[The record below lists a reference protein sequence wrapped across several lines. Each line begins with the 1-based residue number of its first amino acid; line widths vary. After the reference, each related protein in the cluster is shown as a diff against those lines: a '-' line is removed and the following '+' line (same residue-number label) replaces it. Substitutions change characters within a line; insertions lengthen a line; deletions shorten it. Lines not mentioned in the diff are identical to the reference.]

1 MKKSL
6 QTLVATIVLSVAV
19 SFFDAFALMFVWNKF
34 VPAATGGL
42 FPAINYWVT
51 FGLMMLVDMFT
62 FKASKAKDQN
72 TTIPERIAYTA
83 AKIAI
88 EGILIGIAAL
98 VSLGI

>member
-6 QTLVATIVLSVAV
+6 QTLAATIALTVAV

-34 VPAATGGL
+34 VPAATGNL
-42 FPAINYWVT
+42 FPVVNYWVA
-51 FGLMMLVDMFT
+51 FGLMMLVDMFSL
-62 FKASKAKDQN
+62 KVSKATGPNK
-72 TTIPERIAYTA
+72 TISELFVYAVV
-83 AKIAI
+83 KIAI

>member
-6 QTLVATIVLSVAV
+6 QTLAATIVLTVAV

-34 VPAATGGL
+34 VPAVTGDL
-42 FPAINYWVT
+42 FPVINYWLA
-51 FGLMMLVDMFT
+51 FGLMILVDMFT
-62 FKASKAKDQN
+62 LKVSKAKGQD
-72 TTIPERIAYTA
+72 TTIPELIVYAVV
-83 AKIAI
+83 KIAF

>member
-1 MKKSL
+1 MNKTIK
-6 QTLVATIVLSVAV
+6 TLVATIVLSVAV

-34 VPAATGGL
+34 VPAATGNL
-42 FPAINYWVT
+42 FPVINYWVA
-51 FGLMMLVDMFT
+51 FGLMMLVDMFG
-62 FKASKAKDQN
+62 FKASKATGPNK
-72 TTIPERIAYTA
+72 TISELIGYTV